1 MSNKIVIGTAN
12 FGMNYGIR
20 VGQKKLLASEII
32 DIINGAQ
39 KKGIDTLDTAIAYG
53 DSIERLGN
61 IGVQKF
67 KIITKIPRIPKKV
80 ANSSDWYK
88 NKVIYTIK
96 KLKINNL
103 EAVLLHYPNDL
114 IDNKNKKLIDT
125 LLEFKKK
132 KIINKIG
139 ISIYEKKEL
148 EEILK
153 IFKPDLI
160 QCPLNIFDN
169 RLTKNNFLET
179 ISKKGIDIHV
189 RSIFLQ
195 GLLLLNSNKIPNEFL
210 KYQKL
215 FLEWENWLKLNNL
228 NSLEACVIYANRIK
242 WVNKLVIGINS
253 SIQLNQIIKH
263 INNFS
268 THFEIPNWQNPID
281 KNLIDPRKWKKKK

>member
-20 VGQKKLLASEII
+20 VGQKKLLDSEII

-114 IDNKNKKLIDT
+114 IDNKNIDH
-125 LLEFKKK
+125 
-132 KIINKIG
+132 
-139 ISIYEKKEL
+139 YH
-148 EEILK
+148 
-153 IFKPDLI
+153 
-160 QCPLNIFDN
+160 
-169 RLTKNNFLET
+169 ET
-179 ISKKGIDIHV
+179 
-189 RSIFLQ
+189 
-195 GLLLLNSNKIPNEFL
+195 
-210 KYQKL
+210 
-215 FLEWENWLKLNNL
+215 
-228 NSLEACVIYANRIK
+228 
-242 WVNKLVIGINS
+242 
-253 SIQLNQIIKH
+253 
-263 INNFS
+263 
-268 THFEIPNWQNPID
+268 
-281 KNLIDPRKWKKKK
+281 